1 MNAPKMPKE
10 EQRKSTVKLR
20 DVLYPKEAK
29 EKKKRLSSL
38 DEPPLDEPPSRKKR
52 KVATEQSNNERNSVE
67 AEVTES
73 DSSSHQSAASKH
85 ALAESEEPR
94 RRKSLRNNS
103 SHVGSLTT
111 DSAVRGP
118 FTTTGSENT
127 TIRVAEKSSSSSSSS
142 TLPTPTRKPRKSP
155 SSAYHPTDSGNTL
168 ELTTMISDRISD
180 FQPSQGLSN
189 LPIGP
194 FSTLLSPERRAVN
207 TSETSDSKSSRG
219 LDKSPVGPFSS
230 IIPPSTNSVAG
241 NSSGIRES
249 NSINLSTS
257 ISVETAPLLPVRRS
271 LLRPRRISR
280 RISPDRNPENSLH
293 IEYDIDTLSHSME
306 ARSFEVGELVS
317 PVPLSEAEIAVEFA
331 RKSSAV
337 MPTLPAGTLPLLS
350 AMVFF
355 VGVGLMAYMSLCH
368 GHEECMDPSFML
380 ASLGH
385 IEGEGASEFFE
396 RARASVAPT
405 ADYVVEQLKQMW
417 GKICAGELSQLSQ
430 LLTDK
435 DIRVAVV
442 MYLGAVI
449 AICGGYFTITTM
461 DCGNTF
467 SNSYAQLVSSL
478 KTSERLASVTE
489 RFEANSAA
497 FTQWREATKS
507 LMFGDDEDSSTAPTP
522 PFSLSSFFGL
532 FVRAYRWLVRGV
544 KGSKAPSTSETE
556 IQCNDDRPV
565 NVRPVNVIR
574 QPEVATVGTNTTASL
589 GREVPSVSTNRLRNQ
604 FSIFHR
610 ARKPQI
616 LSFLQRLDV
625 TAAILATLF
634 LLLVLFLYH
643 KTIKH
648 FLSYCIVP
656 CAISVTAFSAG
667 RAAQLSY
674 RWMRDR
680 AALRMKQVA
689 VSSAFAKDH
698 LIRVRG
704 GGPYPVDFL
713 FEELK
718 DLLADGTVES
728 LGRVAPIRAITRAS
742 FGQPNY
748 LSSPIRERDVDKS
761 SYQEVDV
768 EVFKG
773 LWRDIVKEVLKDK
786 RLLSVV
792 MIFEGARRT
801 CWKSLGAKNVPTP
814 TRAPDPAPVSASIPT
829 PNTEVKMRGVA
840 GWVVFTA
847 KVTYWVLSGSFRSVV
862 FILRFLTRWV

>member
-1 MNAPKMPKE
+1 MNATNKKE
-10 EQRKSTVKLR
+10 RR
-20 DVLYPKEAK
+20 DNLAWAIDLYPELAIKNK
-29 EKKKRLSSL
+29 RRLSTI
-38 DEPPLDEPPSRKKR
+38 DEQPKRKKR
-52 KVATEQSNNERNSVE
+52 KVRTEQINNERNSLLVD
-67 AEVTES
+67 VVES
-73 DSSSHQSAASKH
+73 DSSSHQSAASNH
-85 ALAESEEPR
+85 ALAENDEPR
-94 RRKSLRNNS
+94 RRKSLRANS
-103 SHVGSLTT
+103 SHLESQTT
-111 DSAVRGP
+111 DSAVQGP

-127 TIRVAEKSSSSSSSS
+127 TTRIAEKSSSSSSSSS
-142 TLPTPTRKPRKSP
+142 TLPTSTRKPRKSL
-155 SSAYHPTDSGNTL
+155 SSANHPTDSGTTL
-168 ELTTMISDRISD
+168 ELTTMITDEISD
-180 FQPSQGLSN
+180 CQHTQGLSN
-189 LPIGP
+189 SPIGP
-194 FSTLLSPERRAVN
+194 FSTLISPERKAVD
-207 TSETSDSKSSRG
+207 TSVTSDSHPSRG
-219 LDKSPVGPFSS
+219 LKTSPVGPFSS
-230 IIPPSTNSVAG
+230 MIPLAVDSVGA
-241 NSSGIRES
+241 NSSGIREL
-249 NSINLSTS
+249 NSINISTS
-257 ISVETAPLLPVRRS
+257 ISVETAPLLSVRRS
-271 LLRPRRISR
+271 LKPPRRFSR
-280 RISPDRNPENSLH
+280 DRNPEDSPKVENNVETQSRS
-293 IEYDIDTLSHSME
+293 TE
-306 ARSFEVGELVS
+306 ARAFEVGELVN

-355 VGVGLMAYMSLCH
+355 VGVGLMAYMGLCH

-532 FVRAYRWLVRGV
+532 FVRAYRWVVRGV
-544 KGSKAPSTSETE
+544 KGRKAPSTSEAE
-556 IQCNDDRPV
+556 IPCNDESQLAA
-565 NVRPVNVIR
+565 NIRPVNVIR

-648 FLSYCIVP
+648 FLSYCMVP
-656 CAISVTAFSAG
+656 CAIAVVAFSAG

-680 AALRMKQVA
+680 AALRMRQVA
-689 VSSAFAKDH
+689 VSSSFAKDH

-718 DLLADGTVES
+718 DLIADGTVES
-728 LGRVAPIRAITRAS
+728 LGRVAPLPPVTRAT
-742 FGQPNY
+742 FGKPNY
-748 LSSPIRERDVDKS
+748 LSSPIRERDFDKS
-761 SYQEVDV
+761 SHQEVDV

-814 TRAPDPAPVSASIPT
+814 TKAPEPAPVLASVATPT
-829 PNTEVKMRGVA
+829 KEVKMQGVA
-840 GWVVFTA
+840 GWVVFAA
-847 KVTYWVLSGSFRSVV
+847 KVTYWVMSGSFRSVV
-862 FILRFLTRWV
+862 FILRFLTRRRDE